1 MTYLT
6 TSEKYEL
13 CDMLDPE
20 NHLAIERD
28 LARYILVHVDE
39 EPHLARIAL
48 ARVAREVLGVG
59 EEDA

>member
-1 MTYLT
+1 MRKYLT

-13 CDMLDPE
+13 CDILDPE

-39 EPHLARIAL
+39 EPHLAR
-48 ARVAREVLGVG
+48 VAREVLGVG
-59 EEDA
+59 EDNA

>member
-1 MTYLT
+1 MRKYLT

-20 NHLAIERD
+20 NHLAIERG

-39 EPHLARIAL
+39 EPAL
-48 ARVAREVLGVG
+48 VRVAREVLGIG
-59 EEDA
+59 EKDA

>member
-1 MTYLT
+1 MRKYLT

-13 CDMLDPE
+13 CDMLDSE

-28 LARYILVHVDE
+28 LALYILVHVDE
-39 EPHLARIAL
+39 EPAL

>member
-1 MTYLT
+1 MNYLT

-20 NHLAIERD
+20 KYLATERH

-39 EPHLARIAL
+39 EPAL

>member
-1 MTYLT
+1 MNYLT
-6 TSEKYEL
+6 ASEKYEM

-28 LARYILVHVDE
+28 LAR
-39 EPHLARIAL
+39 
-48 ARVAREVLGVG
+48 EVLGVG

>member
-1 MTYLT
+1 
-6 TSEKYEL
+6 
-13 CDMLDPE
+13 MLDPE
-20 NHLAIERD
+20 NHLATERD

-39 EPHLARIAL
+39 EPAL

>member
-1 MTYLT
+1 MRKYLT

-20 NHLAIERD
+20 NHLAIQRD

-39 EPHLARIAL
+39 EPAL

>member
-1 MTYLT
+1 MRKYLT

-39 EPHLARIAL
+39 EPTL

>member
-1 MTYLT
+1 MNYLT

-20 NHLAIERD
+20 RYFAIQRD

-39 EPHLARIAL
+39 EPHLAR
-48 ARVAREVLGVG
+48 VAREVLGVG
-59 EEDA
+59 EDNA

>member
-1 MTYLT
+1 MRKYLT

-39 EPHLARIAL
+39 VPAL
-48 ARVAREVLGVG
+48 VRVAREVLGVG

>member
-1 MTYLT
+1 MRKYLT

-39 EPHLARIAL
+39 EPAL
-48 ARVAREVLGVG
+48 VRVAREVLGIG
-59 EEDA
+59 EKDA

>member
-1 MTYLT
+1 MNYLT

-20 NHLAIERD
+20 KYLHTERD

-39 EPHLARIAL
+39 EPHLAR
-48 ARVAREVLGVG
+48 VAREVLGVG

>member
-1 MTYLT
+1 MNYLT

-20 NHLAIERD
+20 SYLAIQRD

-39 EPHLARIAL
+39 EPHLAR
-48 ARVAREVLGVG
+48 VAREVLGVG
-59 EEDA
+59 EDNA

>member
-1 MTYLT
+1 MNYLT

-20 NHLAIERD
+20 KYLHTERA

-39 EPHLARIAL
+39 EPAL

-59 EEDA
+59 EDNA

>member
-20 NHLAIERD
+20 NHLVIERD

-48 ARVAREVLGVG
+48 ARVAREVLGIG
-59 EEDA
+59 EDDA